1 MKGRTSSLLKV
12 SLSLA
17 LLAFLLTRVD
27 LQATLAAFREAEA
40 RYLLAALA
48 LYLVGVP
55 LRAYRWHGLL
65 SALHV
70 VVPVRRLTSL
80 YFVGTFFNNLLPTG
94 VGGDVIRAYEL
105 SKDGAGPAVAAST
118 VFADRATGLLV
129 LLAMAMVSTL
139 FGYRLV
145 SPNLVLV
152 IAGVALGSFAGV
164 ALLLW
169 DDLWRQVGRRLPGL
183 RQLLARKGITD
194 FYRFLQIYRGRAIV
208 NALLISL
215 IFNVVLIAVNELI
228 ALSMGV
234 RVSLWYFLLF
244 IPLISFSLVLP
255 VSVSGLGVRES
266 AYVLLFSQAGVGA
279 PLALAMSLAFYVLNV
294 VTGLIGGVIYA
305 LQGLDRQSL
314 PS

>member
-152 IAGVALGSFAGV
+152 IAGVSMGSFAGV